1 MGLVIAVLSL
11 TLGGLLVLIGNPL
24 QIMPRFMH
32 PLRYVVVARWYR
44 RLQAEYRIKRLHL
57 QLTFLAASLLI
68 LWFFVA
74 MLAPISEDML
84 LTRVVLGIGLGGFLG
99 WSLFCRR
106 ELLLGKLG
114 IIGFYPNARMVVSWD
129 NLAGYLLFVEE
140 PRAIVLVSKSGN
152 WVEAIPIANE
162 LEQREVELS
171 LLPHLPRLDPSDW
184 PLPEVPGGV
193 RRALYYR
200 YGLLLLATLPLLI
213 LLMARFSFHV
223 AVNDLY
229 LIIAIVLAI
238 SLPFYVFSWSQRLR
252 LLHYSSFGHVSVA
265 QLVSLCQ
272 RCFYQAVCWQSG
284 LHRRIYWSR
293 DQQARVPSWEEFCKD
308 FRHELKITSEI
319 YNTCCRC
326 LVGHLQA
333 KDLYQITLIPI
344 NPEQEE

>member
-1 MGLVIAVLSL
+1 MGLVIAALSL
-11 TLGGLLVLIGNPL
+11 ALGSLLVLIGNPL

-44 RLQAEYRIKRLHL
+44 RLQAEYRIKRPYL

-68 LWFFVA
+68 MWFFVA

-114 IIGFYPNARMVVSWD
+114 IIGFYPNARMVVTWG
-129 NLAGYLLFVEE
+129 NLAGYLLFVDE

-162 LEQREVELS
+162 LEQREVELA
-171 LLPHLPRLDPSDW
+171 LLPHLPRLDPADW
-184 PLPEVPGGV
+184 PLPAAPGNV

-200 YGLLLLATLPLLI
+200 YGLLLLATLPLL
-213 LLMARFSFHV
+213 LLLIARFSLHV

-238 SLPFYVFSWSQRLR
+238 SLPSYLFSWSQRLR
-252 LLHYSSFGHVSVA
+252 LLHYSNLGHVSVA
-265 QLVSLCQ
+265 QLISLCQ

-284 LHRRIYWSR
+284 LHRRVYWGR

-308 FRHELKITSEI
+308 FRHELKITPEI
-319 YNTCCRC
+319 YHTCCRC

-333 KDLYQITLIPI
+333 KDLYQITLVPI
-344 NPEQEE
+344 NPEQED